1 MAEKRRDSKGRLLRN
16 GEVQRPD
23 GKYMYRY
30 TDVEGNRQT
39 IYSWR
44 LVETDKL
51 PSGARDCAAL
61 RTMVSEIER
70 DLRDGIKTRKAAECT
85 LNDLFDLFMELRTD
99 LKETTRCN
107 YLCLYNTHVR
117 DNIGCRNINKVKYTD
132 IQKFYLSLSK
142 ERGLRI
148 STLRAVNS
156 IVWQSLQIAVHDD
169 ALRRNPADGV
179 MNDVG
184 KKLGEEQAHRSALT
198 VEQQHRFIDYIKK
211 SNRYCRYASLF
222 TILLGTGMRIG
233 ECLGLRWSDV
243 DFKQNAIHVSR
254 TLIYKNTESGGYTY
268 RIGKPKTASGYR
280 EIPMFSEVR
289 SAFQREKRRKKP
301 DTDLFVVDGLSGFI
315 FLNSHGKVYTPAF
328 IFDTIQNIVT
338 DYNSEEAEKAWEEKR
353 EPCLIPK
360 ISAHILRHTFCTRL
374 CELEKNAKVVQ
385 EVMGHKNIRTT
396 MDVYNEASSDVK
408 HKSFEA
414 VDGAIYLG

>member
-16 GEVQRPD
+16 GEVQRQD

-30 TDVEGNRQT
+30 TDADGNRQT

-44 LVETDKL
+44 LVETDKV
-51 PSGARDCAAL
+51 PSGARDCVPL
-61 RTMVSEIER
+61 RTLIAGVER
-70 DLRDGIKTRKAAECT
+70 DTHDGIKTKKAAEYT
-85 LNDLFDLFMELRTD
+85 LNDLFDQFMELRTD

-117 DNIGCRNINKVKYTD
+117 DGIGNRNIDKLKYTD

-142 ERGLRI
+142 DSGLRI

-156 IVWQSLQIAVHDD
+156 VIWQSLQIAVHDD
-169 ALRRNPADGV
+169 MLRRNPADGV

-184 KKLGEEQAHRSALT
+184 KKLGEEQAHRNALT
-198 VEQQHRFIDYIKK
+198 VEQQKRFIDYINQ
-211 SNRYCRYASLF
+211 SDRYSRYASLF
-222 TILLGTGMRIG
+222 IILLGTGMRIG
-233 ECLGLRWSDV
+233 ECLGLCWSDV
-243 DFKQNAIHVSR
+243 DFKQNVIHVSR
-254 TLIYKNTESGGYTY
+254 TLIYKDTESGGYAY
-268 RIGKPKTASGYR
+268 RIGKPKTAAGYR
-280 EIPMFSEVR
+280 EIPMFSDVR

-301 DTDLFVVDGLSGFI
+301 KADPFAVDGLSGFI

-338 DYNSEEAEKAWEEKR
+338 DYNAEEAEKAWEEKR
-353 EPCLIPK
+353 QPCLIPK

-374 CELEKNAKVVQ
+374 CEVEKNAKVVQ

-408 HKSFEA
+408 RASFQA
-414 VDGAIYLG
+414 ADGAIYLG